1 MKLNI
6 GIFAAAIAV
15 ILAPTGLFGQAQI
28 TTRREKIKDFT
39 SKTTKVVMSGDEI
52 LDEALREAVTTS
64 WSLSPYEFCSK
75 DEFNALKTNAGHYF
89 LLVVKGQEKKEYEP
103 GIDLLT
109 LVKGGPEAAKG
120 INEMLEVV
128 SFPLRS
134 AQLPSG
140 RELAVLPA
148 IIKVMQDLTKT
159 MTSSEMEIKLLN
171 VARGSLQELR
181 ADYHDYLN
189 THRLSLWPADSERQ
203 QRLRDFCH
211 THNDYDA
218 YAPLV
223 LKMNDEEM
231 ANLLLTLCH
240 QTDKMMCAYI
250 EKLEQRFVK
259 EGGIKERMYAARTGY
274 RQQQDTYLHSLEAE
288 IQRLK
293 TENVE
298 LKQRIEEL
306 EARKL

>member
-148 IIKVMQDLTKT
+148 IIKVMQGLTKT
-159 MTSSEMEIKLLN
+159 MTSSEMKAYSSLNSYNKNLEKIKNRQLYIPAEDIAPQVDGKTLGKLDQDIFITDEDEVDDILARGAYNAVVSFVVAPADPVDGSVCYKMLFTADTQELLYFKKHRIGSRRGRGFLPDDLKEIKK
-171 VARGSLQELR
+171 AR
-181 ADYHDYLN
+181 
-189 THRLSLWPADSERQ
+189 
-203 QRLRDFCH
+203 
-211 THNDYDA
+211 
-218 YAPLV
+218 
-223 LKMNDEEM
+223 
-231 ANLLLTLCH
+231 
-240 QTDKMMCAYI
+240 
-250 EKLEQRFVK
+250 
-259 EGGIKERMYAARTGY
+259 
-274 RQQQDTYLHSLEAE
+274 
-288 IQRLK
+288 
-293 TENVE
+293 
-298 LKQRIEEL
+298 
-306 EARKL
+306 